1 MIESYAGGRKP
12 RNTNTEASVQ
22 NKGCP
27 KERPWLVSCTAALV
41 AMLLAGLICPMC
53 FGTNDDAYVL
63 QALSGGGGIAASP
76 TPYISFINYGLC
88 WIISSLYGAVPEV
101 PWWVLLHL
109 ASIFFAVAAVNRV
122 VFALRLLRERGVFAK
137 LAVLAIMDFGL
148 FSFFLVRLQFTT
160 TASLLMAAAILLSCG
175 TGQPEMRFG
184 IGTRVVVPVL
194 MGVVGYAMR
203 PQSGYLG
210 FFFWILAVL
219 PRLMKG
225 GSLKERV
232 IAARPILLPLAIA
245 GASSLAL
252 LGLHTIVYSR
262 PDLVASQAY
271 ASALARFTDYPTSS
285 FEENPELYESVGWD
299 EELTSLVSR
308 WFLMDERVN
317 AETLSAVDEG
327 VLPAMRNLL
336 ENPNATLKV
345 RLSEFRNPLPMAYA
359 SLLVLAGAGALICAK
374 RREER
379 AAVWLITA
387 SAIIL
392 MGYLVIRGRFPAR
405 AMYAILL
412 PALASLAAMTLLN
425 RGGDYARGLLRA
437 DVTYLIGCMLLCGA
451 FFVIARELG
460 KLPALLALAA
470 VVLTLL
476 SFWRDV
482 SRRFLT
488 VLTALAV
495 AIAVLPG
502 VLAAVSYGWFTEV
515 AASIHERQASADNFY
530 EYCREHDN
538 QVFIVGGG
546 ATPFTQSVWNT
557 DRATNQTA
565 WGGWHYPYDW
575 YAEAMREVG
584 LGGRP
589 VSSDLL
595 REDVLYVDGSDG
607 VDETFLSYMEGL
619 YGPLEII
626 RVAELDGGIAV
637 YRFVTIGT

>member
-1 MIESYAGGRKP
+1 MTESNVGIRKQ
-12 RNTNTEASVQ
+12 RNTNVETSMQSE
-22 NKGCP
+22 GCRAE
-27 KERPWLVSCTAALV
+27 KPWVVSCVAALV
-41 AMLLAGLICPMC
+41 AMLLAGLVCPMC

-63 QALSGGGGIAASP
+63 QALSGGGGVSASP
-76 TPYISFINYGLC
+76 TPYVSFINYGLC
-88 WIISSLYGAVPEV
+88 WIISSLYGAVPEI

-122 VFALRLLRERGVFAK
+122 VVGLRILCERNAFVRLAALMTL
-137 LAVLAIMDFGL
+137 DFGL
-148 FSFFLVRLQFTT
+148 FSYFLVRLQFTT
-160 TASLLMAAAILLSCG
+160 TSSLLMAAAILLSCG
-175 TGQPEMRFG
+175 LGEQKARCG
-184 IGTRVVVPVL
+184 AGTRVVVPVL

-219 PRLMKG
+219 PRLFEG

-232 IAARPILLPLAIA
+232 LSARFVLLPLVIA
-245 GASSLAL
+245 GSTSLAL
-252 LGLHTIVYSR
+252 LGLHAIAYCS
-262 PDLVASQAY
+262 PDLTASQAY
-271 ASALARFTDYPTSS
+271 ASALAHFTDYPTSS

-299 EELTSLVSR
+299 EELTSLVGR

-317 AETLSAVDEG
+317 AENLAAVDEG
-327 VLPAMRNLL
+327 IFPAIRNLL
-336 ENPNATLKV
+336 ENPAATLKV
-345 RLSEFRNPLPMAYA
+345 RLSEFRNPLPIAYA
-359 SLLVLAGAGALICAK
+359 SLLVLAGVGALMCVN

-379 AAVWLITA
+379 AVVWLITA
-387 SAIIL
+387 SAIVL

-412 PALASLAAMTLLN
+412 PALASLVAMIPLG
-425 RGGDYARGLLRA
+425 REVDYARRLSKADIAYLL
-437 DVTYLIGCMLLCGA
+437 GCVLFSGA
-451 FFVIARELG
+451 FVVMARDLG
-460 KLPALLALAA
+460 KLPALLAVAA

-476 SFWRDV
+476 SLWRDV
-482 SRRFLT
+482 SRRILA

-502 VLAAVSYGWFTEV
+502 ALAIISYGWFTEA
-515 AASIHERQASADNFY
+515 AASIRERQANADGFY
-530 EYCREHDN
+530 EYCRQHDD
-538 QVFIVGGG
+538 QVFITGGG
-546 ATPFTQSVWNT
+546 ATPFTQSVWST
-557 DRATNQTA
+557 DREQNQAA
-565 WGGWHYPYDW
+565 WGGWYYPYDW

-584 LGGRP
+584 LDGRP

-626 RVAELDGGIAV
+626 RVDELDGGIAV
-637 YRFVTIGT
+637 YRFVPIDA